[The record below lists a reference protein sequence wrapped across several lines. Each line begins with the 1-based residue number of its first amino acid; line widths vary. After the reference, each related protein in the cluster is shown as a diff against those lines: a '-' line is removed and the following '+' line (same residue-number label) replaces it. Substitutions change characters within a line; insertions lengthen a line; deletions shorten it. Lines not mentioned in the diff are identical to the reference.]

1 LADSVPR
8 WLDSFLAGLKIV
20 FGYGGFVS
28 HDPRLFR
35 WLNAAGAVVVAAIVL
50 FVGYISW
57 RTKDLTRN
65 VSVVP
70 GLAEFR
76 ELVRKA
82 RLDDAAG
89 RGSEAEQNYQGA
101 LRLKPRSA
109 AVILELARFYEKH
122 GQDRK
127 AARQYEQVLHNSAE
141 AIRTNRANVQDLE
154 TLARYGDLCLR
165 RGNREKATRSFEAI
179 VWGGSPPIS
188 QMSLPRLR
196 AEAYRR
202 VGRFADAI
210 KVSPA
215 YWGAYESAIQT
226 TQGTERAA
234 WLKRFEQARKRYP
247 DDPSGYVVY
256 SEYLEFQGR
265 GKEALAY
272 LKEALRKLPGAGATI
287 LTQRISYLEA
297 RQKREAELRKRFPP
311 GKAGGFGPFGGAGG
325 PPRP

>member
-1 LADSVPR
+1 M
-8 WLDSFLAGLKIV
+8 
-20 FGYGGFVS
+20 S

-35 WLNAAGAVVVAAIVL
+35 WFNAAGAVAVAAIVL
-50 FVGYISW
+50 FVGYVSW

-70 GLAEFR
+70 GLTEFR
-76 ELVRKA
+76 ELVRQA
-82 RLDDAAG
+82 RLADAAG
-89 RGSEAEQNYQGA
+89 RLSDAEQEYQSA
-101 LRLKPRSA
+101 LRLMPRSA

-122 GQDRK
+122 GQDQK
-127 AARQYEQVLHNSAE
+127 AARQYEQVLHRSAE
-141 AIRTNRANVQDLE
+141 AIRANRASIQDME
-154 TLARYGDLCLR
+154 TLSRYGDLCLR
-165 RGNREKATRSFEAI
+165 RGDREKAMRSFEAI
-179 VWGGSPPIS
+179 VWGGSPPLS
-188 QMSLPRLR
+188 KMSLARLW

-226 TQGTERAA
+226 TRGDEQVE

-256 SEYLEFQGR
+256 SEYLEFHGR

-297 RQKREAELRKRFPP
+297 QQKRETESRTRFRTSAGMAGP
-311 GKAGGFGPFGGAGG
+311 AGGFGPFGGSIG
-325 PPRP
+325 P